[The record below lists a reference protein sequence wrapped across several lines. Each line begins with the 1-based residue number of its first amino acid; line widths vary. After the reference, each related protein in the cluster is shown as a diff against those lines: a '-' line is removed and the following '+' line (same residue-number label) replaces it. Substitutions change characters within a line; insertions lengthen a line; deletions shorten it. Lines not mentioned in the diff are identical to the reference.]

1 MLNIMDMRMLSTK
14 EIFVTRK
21 IEYFSLDLLHNIQGV
36 ANLPNPL
43 VQGVSWTKFYAWLIF

>member
-1 MLNIMDMRMLSTK
+1 MLNITDMRMLSTK

-21 IEYFSLDLLHNIQGV
+21 TEYFSLDQLHNIQGV

>member
-1 MLNIMDMRMLSTK
+1 MTNEHMLNITDMRMLSTK

-21 IEYFSLDLLHNIQGV
+21 TEYFSLDQLHNIQGV

-43 VQGVSWTKFYAWLIF
+43 VQGVS